1 MLKYLKYL
9 VDLPDNNN
17 ADKRYE
23 AAITFFYGILYFKN
37 ILRILFALKIR

>member
-1 MLKYLKYL
+1 MRKNLDFL

-23 AAITFFYGILYFKN
+23 ASITFFHGFYF
-37 ILRILFALKIR
+37 L